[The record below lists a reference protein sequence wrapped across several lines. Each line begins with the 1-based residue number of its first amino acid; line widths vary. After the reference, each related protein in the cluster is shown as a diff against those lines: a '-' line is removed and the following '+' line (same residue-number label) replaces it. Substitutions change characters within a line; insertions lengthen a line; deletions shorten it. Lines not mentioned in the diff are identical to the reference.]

1 VRLRALKPCTHRAAS
16 VKPSGNGWSGYH
28 RRSHL
33 ETSMPRLKLLG
44 QRLLGRDFDPKVVE
58 FQVRIVVMNG
68 FTSVGIPVTEAIRY
82 LCPGNG
88 KP

>member
-1 VRLRALKPCTHRAAS
+1 
-16 VKPSGNGWSGYH
+16 
-28 RRSHL
+28 
-33 ETSMPRLKLLG
+33 MPRLKLLG